1 LDDVVLRLKISHK
14 LLLMVAIALVAFIIS
29 QGHSVWVERANAGRL
44 MAVQTKL
51 YPALELNTVN
61 LGTLLLMEQNIN
73 AAVTTGDTDLLAQA
87 EQQHTLIQAN
97 LQELSEIDAAISNDS
112 DLASEQL
119 ALWYQTAKDI
129 AQSFIDGTVDF
140 SSVAEQARKNAQRL
154 EDLRS
159 QLEQMKLAT
168 KERFTQSIAQT
179 LAESASAGRI
189 SLAIAITTMT
199 LLLGLSLV
207 IGRSITRN
215 IAQVS
220 DSLRIMAS
228 GEGDLTSRIDY
239 RGHDEILELANNFN
253 AFVEKLHS
261 SFAEMLND
269 VTALSTVSARLTDT
283 SSRNVSE
290 IAAQAEAIASTR
302 HAIEELMSSV
312 HEVAEFASNASSQ
325 ATEIN
330 QAAEQG
336 QATLNTNVTT
346 ITALAGDVKESA
358 DVVNQFDGFSAD
370 VGKLLNTIQN
380 VAEQTNLLALNAA
393 IEAARAGEHGRGFA
407 VVADEVRQLAVR
419 TRQATEEI
427 HSVIS
432 ELQSVSQNAVNSMQS
447 SVERANTG
455 VAATQESE
463 LALRTILASVQQIS
477 SFNDQIAAAT
487 HEQSATFNE
496 VVSHVTSIHQ
506 NTETVTDS
514 TSETNEICQDIDDI
528 SKRLGHIAAQFKV

>member
-1 LDDVVLRLKISHK
+1 MLRLKISHK
-14 LLLMVAIALVAFIIS
+14 LLLMVAIALAAFLIS
-29 QGHSVWVERANAGRL
+29 QGYSLLVERANAGRL
-44 MAVQTKL
+44 TVVQTKL

-87 EQQHTLIQAN
+87 EQQQQLIQNN
-97 LQELSEIDAAISNDS
+97 LQELATIDQLTANDS
-112 DLASEQL
+112 ELAGEQL
-119 ALWYQTAKDI
+119 GLWHKTAQEI

-140 SSVAEQARKNAQRL
+140 SSIAERARANAQRL
-154 EDLRS
+154 ENLRT
-159 QLEQMKLAT
+159 QLEQMKQAT

-179 LAESASAGRI
+179 LTESASAGRI
-189 SLAIAITTMT
+189 SLAIAVAAMVVLI
-199 LLLGLSLV
+199 GLTLV

-253 AFVEKLHS
+253 SFVEKLHG
-261 SFAEMLND
+261 SFAEMLSD
-269 VTALSTVSARLTDT
+269 VSALSSVSNRLTDT
-283 SSRNVSE
+283 SSRNVNE
-290 IAAQAEAIASTR
+290 IAAQAQAIASTR
-302 HAIEELMSSV
+302 NAIEELMSSV

-325 ATEIN
+325 AGEIN

-358 DVVNQFDGFSAD
+358 DVVNQFDGFSSD

-427 HSVIS
+427 HNVIG
-432 ELQSVSQNAVNSMQS
+432 ELQSVSQSAVNAMQS
-447 SVERANTG
+447 SVEKANTG

-463 LALRTILASVQQIS
+463 LALRTILSSVQQIS

-496 VVSHVTSIHQ
+496 VLSHVTSIHQ

-514 TSETNEICQDIDDI
+514 TSATNEICQDIDDI